1 MTDLQVE
8 LHENLLGENKDSST
22 TVVGATHYSRAICF
36 LLSKSGGVRHED
48 AASLEYQ
55 ALF

>member
-1 MTDLQVE
+1 MTNRQVE
-8 LHENLLGENKDSST
+8 LHENLLGEN
-22 TVVGATHYSRAICF
+22 
-36 LLSKSGGVRHED
+36 KSGGVRHED